1 MSDHTITKAKR
12 DRWLLLMT
20 VLLGA
25 LAAIAPLSMDMYLP
39 ALPSMMKAFG
49 VSPSVIQ
56 LSLTACMAGMAAG
69 QIFVGPVSD
78 EAGRRKPLMVGMGVF
93 TLASIGCILSTNI
106 VVFLLFRL
114 IQGLSGGAGIVLSR
128 AIARDICKGTALTK
142 LFSMLMLVN
151 GIAPIL
157 APVIGGQI
165 LRFSPWEG
173 VFVLI
178 AIVGLILTVS
188 AAAMRETL
196 PSQRRTG
203 GGLAA
208 SLHGFTALFSQRYFM
223 GHCLMQCFGFA
234 AFFSYISASSFVFQN
249 VYGVSPQVFSL
260 IFGVNGI
267 GLLIS
272 GAMTGR
278 LTGRVADWK
287 LLRGALLVAA
297 LGSVLLLLAFWFGM
311 PLPFVLVI
319 LFFTVSTL
327 SMMSTSSFSLA
338 MQSQG
343 RNAGSASA
351 LIGFF
356 SMISGAVMAPVV
368 GIAGD
373 HTAMPMA
380 IVMVIGEVG
389 ALLIFLAAI
398 YPQHKGE

>member
-1 MSDHTITKAKR
+1 MEKVISKEKR

-20 VLLGA
+20 VFLGA
-25 LAAIAPLSMDMYLP
+25 LAAIAPLSTDMYLP

-49 VSPSVIQ
+49 VTPSVIQ
-56 LSLTACMAGMAAG
+56 LSLTACMAGMAVG
-69 QIFVGPVSD
+69 QIIVGPISD
-78 EAGRRKPLMVGMGVF
+78 EAGRRKPLVIGMGIF
-93 TLASIGCILSTNI
+93 TLSSVGCILSTNI
-106 VVFLLFRL
+106 VIFLLFRL
-114 IQGLSGGAGIVLSR
+114 IQGCAGGAGIVLSR
-128 AIARDICKGTALTK
+128 AIARDICKGTALTR

-165 LRFSPWEG
+165 LRFAPWEG
-173 VFVLI
+173 VFLLI
-178 AIVGLILTVS
+178 AVVGLILTIS

-196 PSQRRTG
+196 SVRRRNAG
-203 GGLAA
+203 GILSGLK
-208 SLHGFTALFSQRYFM
+208 GFTALFSQRYFM

-249 VYGVSPQVFSL
+249 VYGVSPQTFSL
-260 IFGVNGI
+260 IFGINGI
-267 GLLIS
+267 GLMIS
-272 GAMTGR
+272 GALTGR

-287 LLRGALLVAA
+287 ILRTSLLVAA
-297 LGSVLLLLAFWFGM
+297 AGSILLLAAFLAAA
-311 PLPFVLVI
+311 PLPVVLVI
-319 LFFTVSTL
+319 LFFTVATL

-343 RNAGSASA
+343 RSAGSASA

-373 HTAMPMA
+373 HTALPMG

-389 ALLIFLAAI
+389 ALVTFLLLI
-398 YPQHKGE
+398 YPAHKNE